1 MRVAREDWAVEA
13 SFSHTGFAGS
23 FRFAIEEKGD
33 AYLVSLYADAR
44 DDSKVRG
51 AGTLFSKKLIGSVKF
66 KSWKDVA
73 IDLGDLLQTPKI
85 WRSPSRAHEW
95 RDGGDAEIGSLWEI
109 LKEYYEGV
117 PDGQSRWD
125 ERRF

>member
-1 MRVAREDWAVEA
+1 MEA

-23 FRFAIEEKGD
+23 FRFAIEEKCD

-51 AGTLFSKKLIGSVKF
+51 VGTLFSKKLIGSVKF

-95 RDGGDAEIGSLWEI
+95 RDGGGAEIGSLWEI